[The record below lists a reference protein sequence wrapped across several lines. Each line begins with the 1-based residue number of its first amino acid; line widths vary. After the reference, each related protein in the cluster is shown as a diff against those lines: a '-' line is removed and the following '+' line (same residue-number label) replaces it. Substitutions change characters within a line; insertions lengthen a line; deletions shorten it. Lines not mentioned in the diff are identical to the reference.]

1 MTVLRQV
8 IQLQSDV
15 HHLQELP
22 HEHLGAR
29 ELYRSNPDVWR
40 LIHLNYRSQLE
51 HAETR
56 LADLVRR
63 DGKEGA
69 PQVLQ
74 PTP

>member
-1 MTVLRQV
+1 MLCQV

-15 HHLQELP
+15 HHLQELL
-22 HEHLGAR
+22 HEHLSDR
-29 ELYRSNPDVWR
+29 EQYRRTPDVWR

-51 HAETR
+51 HAEAR
-56 LADLVRR
+56 LAELVRR